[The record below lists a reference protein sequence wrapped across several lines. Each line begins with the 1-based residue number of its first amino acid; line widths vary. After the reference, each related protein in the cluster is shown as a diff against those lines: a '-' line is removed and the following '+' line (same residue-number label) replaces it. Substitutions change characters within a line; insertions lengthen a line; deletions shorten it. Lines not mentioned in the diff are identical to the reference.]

1 MPQHKYLFRRAT
13 PAHADAIRD
22 LVHAAYAKWADLIRR
37 EPLPMQTDYRQA
49 VTAHRI
55 DLLYDDDQ
63 LVALIEMIPAVDHLL
78 IENVAVRPSAQGTG
92 YGRLLMRH
100 ADLLA
105 QSMGLH
111 GVRLYTNALFTENIR
126 FYRRLGYRV
135 DREEP
140 FLDGALVHMSKAV

>member
-1 MPQHKYLFRRAT
+1 MPHHKYLFRRAT
-13 PAHADAIRD
+13 PEDADAIRD
-22 LVHAAYAKWADLIRR
+22 LVHAAYEKWVDLIHR

-49 VTAHRI
+49 VTTHRI
-55 DLLYDDDQ
+55 DLLYEDDR

-78 IENVAVRPSAQGTG
+78 IENVAVRPADQGAG

-105 QSMGLH
+105 QSMGLP
-111 GVRLYTNALFTENIR
+111 GVRLYTNSKFTENIR

-140 FLDGALVHMSKAV
+140 FLNGSLVHMSKAV

>member
-1 MPQHKYLFRRAT
+1 MPHKYLFRRAT
-13 PAHADAIRD
+13 PDDADAIRE
-22 LVHAAYAKWADLIRR
+22 LVHAAYAKWVDLIRR
-37 EPLPMQTDYRQA
+37 EPLPMRTDYRQT
-49 VTAHRI
+49 VTAHHI

-78 IENVAVRPSAQGTG
+78 IENVAVRPSAQGAG

-105 QSMGLH
+105 QSMGLP

>member
-13 PAHADAIRD
+13 PEDADAIRD
-22 LVHAAYAKWADLIRR
+22 LVHAAYAKWVDLIHR
-37 EPLPMQTDYRQA
+37 EPLPMRTDYRQA
-49 VTAHRI
+49 VTAHQI
-55 DLLYDDDQ
+55 DLLYDDND

-78 IENVAVRPSAQGTG
+78 IENVAVRPSAQGAG

-105 QSMGLH
+105 QSMGLP

-140 FLDGALVHMSKAV
+140 FLGGAVVHMSKTV